1 MVALNLERAAR
12 VHDLLRLASPCLL
25 RWEHG
30 PEPWAEA
37 ALAAAPWVVT
47 RRAPMRVGR
56 IAVGVRGA
64 QRSQRLAAW
73 VDADQVQELL
83 RPAELRRRAA
93 GLDPERSAL
102 GPFRALDQLEQAWRE
117 AGPREWGPAGS
128 AGFELA
134 SGFPSTGP
142 GSDLDIVVRCPRA
155 PSRARA
161 RAWMDALPQD
171 GRARIDVL
179 LEWPAGGAALAEFAA
194 GGAYVLRRPQ
204 GALLR
209 PAARRA

>member
-1 MVALNLERAAR
+1 MGALSAERGIR
-12 VHDLLRLASPCLL
+12 VHDLLRLASPRLL
-25 RWEHG
+25 QWEHG
-30 PEPWAEA
+30 PEPWAQA
-37 ALAAAPWVVT
+37 ALAATPWVVT
-47 RRAPMRVGR
+47 RRAAVRAGR

-73 VDADQVQELL
+73 VEAEQVRELL

-102 GPFRALDQLEQAWRE
+102 GAFRALEQLELAWGRV
-117 AGPREWGPAGS
+117 GPRDWGPAGS

-134 SGFPSTGP
+134 SGCPSTGP

-161 RAWMDALPQD
+161 RAWLEALPRDSQ
-171 GRARIDVL
+171 ARIDVV
-179 LEWPAGGAALAEFAA
+179 LEWPAGGAALAEFVA
-194 GGAYVLRRPQ
+194 GGAYLLRRPQ

-209 PAARRA
+209 PAARSA